1 MMLFLANLAGWI
13 VAHIRLIGV
22 LIALGAILCLGL
34 WVRSCW
40 TAHKAKLNEQQIQ
53 QAKEAMS
60 QHNDE
65 KLKEVLAKADT
76 AQAVIDGTIANSE
89 ANTKAVEAES
99 KKKYDAMSAQEL
111 QDEAMRRF
119 QESQ

>member
-40 TAHKAKLNEQQIQ
+40 TAHKAKLNEKQIQ
-53 QAKEAMS
+53 QAKEAIAE
-60 QHNDE
+60 HNDE
-65 KLKEVLAKADT
+65 KLKEVFAKADT
-76 AQAVIDGTIANSE
+76 QQAVIDGTVANSE
-89 ANTKAVEAES
+89 VVKKQAEVDA
-99 KKKYDAMSAQEL
+99 KKKYDAMTPDEL
-111 QDEAMRRF
+111 AAELEARK
-119 QESQ
+119 